1 MKHSKNSK
9 ILSMNHI
16 NEKTSMICYR
26 TGYIACVKTN
36 RYIMSLGI
44 GKTLYQT
51 GMVFNTRACTG
62 IDTLV
67 YPYIPAQHGLE
78 K

>member
-1 MKHSKNSK
+1 
-9 ILSMNHI
+9 
-16 NEKTSMICYR
+16 
-26 TGYIACVKTN
+26 
-36 RYIMSLGI
+36 MSLGI

>member
-1 MKHSKNSK
+1 
-9 ILSMNHI
+9 
-16 NEKTSMICYR
+16 
-26 TGYIACVKTN
+26 
-36 RYIMSLGI
+36 MSLGI
-44 GKTLYQT
+44 GKTLYET

-67 YPYIPAQHGLE
+67 YPYIPAQHWLE